1 MPHRRM
7 FLERRSYRTR
17 RMMDA
22 LRFLPLI
29 GLCLWMVPLLWPLP
43 EVEGAAVQAS
53 GADPMPMSTALRYLF
68 GVWLAL
74 VIVTWA
80 LWRYTRGQ
88 AEADAAQGS
97 SDRAA

>member
-1 MPHRRM
+1 MPQRRM
-7 FLERRSYRTR
+7 FLERRSYRMR

-43 EVEGAAVQAS
+43 EAGHT
-53 GADPMPMSTALRYLF
+53 DPMPMSVALKYLF

-74 VIVTWA
+74 VVMAWA

-88 AEADAAQGS
+88 AEADAAQGP